1 MFPPKIIKT
10 LFNLCHPK
18 IVNIQNET
26 MNFCHLCSY
35 IVIHFLYYKCIFV
48 VEGMAEVQRENGTPV
63 EVGDRLVCDGYM
75 ATVKFIGQVPPTKG
89 ERKII
94 KLIWL
99 YTVK

>member
-1 MFPPKIIKT
+1 
-10 LFNLCHPK
+10 
-18 IVNIQNET
+18 
-26 MNFCHLCSY
+26 
-35 IVIHFLYYKCIFV
+35 
-48 VEGMAEVQRENGTPV
+48 MAEVQRENGTPV

-89 ERKII
+89 ERKFI